1 MAMIP
6 AKARLALKLGN
17 LKYLDEVKDLI
28 VPMADFAQG
37 VKSKLGFVWRAD
49 LFPTGAK
56 VPSIEFGPVINGR
69 RALIVGEPQLTSG
82 THKETVLR
90 IARELAADPQGNY
103 LYIGMNRSWR
113 TMVADGA
120 TGARLTNNTNR
131 PDIIAV
137 RWEPNTNS
145 FRVDAWEV
153 PSGDQTLQEMQDKLD
168 ADMLAIPQ
176 EYRGNIFSVPQDP
189 A

>member
-56 VPSIEFGPVINGR
+56 VPSKEEVRPIDAVVPRDTHDLFSDKCCCVEHIT
-69 RALIVGEPQLTSG
+69 RAILDLDV
-82 THKETVLR
+82 
-90 IARELAADPQGNY
+90 
-103 LYIGMNRSWR
+103 
-113 TMVADGA
+113 VANQ
-120 TGARLTNNTNR
+120 R
-131 PDIIAV
+131 
-137 RWEPNTNS
+137 
-145 FRVDAWEV
+145 
-153 PSGDQTLQEMQDKLD
+153 
-168 ADMLAIPQ
+168 
-176 EYRGNIFSVPQDP
+176 
-189 A
+189 